1 MHGFKTSTIAIK
13 SKLSATNRLFSLY
26 VLLSHFTPREAIV
39 GNSLTHVQNVRI
51 IYEETKGKFP

>member
-13 SKLSATNRLFSLY
+13 LNSLQRTDFFSLY